1 MQWAVQIPKG
11 KYMTQLWKSALLTL
25 LVGAATWFAPVAK
38 ADEWDKQTVLTFNE
52 PIEVP
57 GKLLPAGTYVFRLAD
72 SQSDR
77 NVVQVFTEDQKQL
90 LATIMA
96 IPAYRIEPTD
106 KTVVTFEER
115 PSGSSEALH
124 KWFYPGDTYGIEFV
138 YPKSEAQLS
147 AKSEQPAL
155 PAQAP
160 TQLEPPPAPQQLATP
175 EQPKTGPATP
185 EIVSE
190 ELVEEE
196 IVIAEVATAEAPES
210 TVPDTLPNTAGN
222 LAMFPILGVM
232 MLSGGFTAFRFAN
245 RRS

>member
-1 MQWAVQIPKG
+1 
-11 KYMTQLWKSALLTL
+11 MTQLWKSALLTL

-57 GKLLPAGTYVFRLAD
+57 GKVLPAGTYVFRLAD
-72 SQSDR
+72 TQSDR
-77 NVVQVFTEDQKQL
+77 NVVQVFTADQTQL
-90 LATIMA
+90 LATILA
-96 IPAYRIEPTD
+96 ISAYRIEPTD
-106 KTVVTFEER
+106 KTVVSFDER
-115 PSGSSEALH
+115 RSGSPEALH

-138 YPKSEAQLS
+138 YLKSEAQLA

-160 TQLEPPPAPQQLATP
+160 TELEPPPAPQQQATAEP
-175 EQPKTGPATP
+175 PKTGLATT
-185 EIVSE
+185 ETVSE

-196 IVIAEVATAEAPES
+196 EIVIAQVATVEAPES
-210 TVPDTLPNTAGN
+210 DVHDTLPDTASN

-232 MLSGGFTAFRFAN
+232 LLSGGLTAFRFAN
-245 RRS
+245 RQG

>member
-1 MQWAVQIPKG
+1 
-11 KYMTQLWKSALLTL
+11 MTQLWKSAIVAL

-57 GKLLPAGTYVFRLAD
+57 GKILPAGTYVFRLAD

-106 KTVVTFEER
+106 KTVVSFDER
-115 PSGSSEALH
+115 RSGSPEALH

-138 YPKSEAQLS
+138 YLESEAQLA
-147 AKSEQPAL
+147 AKSEQPAR

-160 TQLEPPPAPQQLATP
+160 TELEPPPASQQQATAEPPKTGLATP
-175 EQPKTGPATP
+175 ET
-185 EIVSE
+185 VSE
-190 ELVEEE
+190 EV
-196 IVIAEVATAEAPES
+196 VRRR
-210 TVPDTLPNTAGN
+210 DRHR
-222 LAMFPILGVM
+222 
-232 MLSGGFTAFRFAN
+232 SGGDR
-245 RRS
+245 